1 MMDADFKF
9 DLTRSGWAV
18 IEGSVLDAKVS
29 DIILDSPAR
38 RGPDGGPFRRALV
51 HDQSDGLTVN
61 FNGDYPGGVRINNVS
76 LNLKVLHQSGGSPV
90 LPKEGSPGDI
100 LMIVNTTMIEHTPV
114 GVNTSLWLCVPAS
127 TIAVALGATWQQIQ
141 LGSTV
146 HGTG

>member
-1 MMDADFKF
+1 MDADFKF
-9 DLTRSGWAV
+9 DLTRSDWAV

-38 RGPDGGPFRRALV
+38 RGRGGGRFRRALV

-76 LNLKVLHQSGGSPV
+76 LNLKVVHQSGGSPV

-100 LMIVNTTMIEHTPV
+100 LMIVNTIRIEHTRM
-114 GVNTSLWLCVPAS
+114 GVSTSLWLCVPAS
-127 TIAVALGATWQQIQ
+127 TISVLTGATWQQIK
-141 LGSTV
+141 LGDTV